1 MSEEKEMKLS
11 VMTEAKLRDLKYQIE
26 LELRNREVSKEDKK
40 YIDVIYCDDG
50 SEGFYCPV
58 SKWSKIPAK
67 ELKAQILQ
75 TIKYGST
82 CTFSIEKFEK
92 EEYEEE
98 LKRYE
103 WNFG

>member
-1 MSEEKEMKLS
+1 MSEEKDVKLG
-11 VMTEAKLRDLKYQIE
+11 VMTESKLRDLKYQIE
-26 LELRNREVSKEDKK
+26 LELQNREVKEDKN
-40 YIDVIYCDDG
+40 YVEVIYCDDG

-58 SKWSKIPAK
+58 SKWSKISAK
-67 ELKAQILQ
+67 ELKQQILQ

-82 CTFSIEKFEK
+82 CSFSIEKFEK
-92 EEYEEE
+92 EEYEDE